1 MKKILIVSLITFIFF
16 SCERKAPE
24 QIKDV
29 TITYNL
35 PDNFNPGINYT
46 DKVVELNGSSA
57 SYTFTTDESGSI
69 NISGIIPDEYTINT
83 TWEITGREYRE
94 IASDENYVEDNVK
107 VLIRST
113 LTNYPLFSTEDME
126 IDLEMLIMKS
136 LLISK
141 LYYSG
146 TKDNLNRNYRI
157 DSFVEIYNNSSEIV
171 YLDGK
176 YLALAES
183 MSPAAYLATDDPDYI
198 YTRQICRFPGSGEDY
213 PLQAGESI
221 VIAAQSARNHTL
233 SAENSVDLS
242 DADFEVKDLDGMGN
256 PDVKALPIVSNST
269 AIRYLNLLSGA
280 PNAIFLFETDEDI
293 LQWQEVYAP
302 GKTTGERFRKVP
314 VSTVLDGVEALK
326 NSAVT
331 GPDINLKR
339 FQDIIDAGFVMINA
353 ISGYTNESLERKIS
367 SIDGDR
373 IILKDSNNSTDDFV
387 LIQGPEPRNYDHP
400 QLLNQ

>member
-1 MKKILIVSLITFIFF
+1 MKKILLFSLLAFTLF
-16 SCERKAPE
+16 SCERKEPE

-29 TITYNL
+29 TIKYNL
-35 PDNFNPGINYT
+35 PENFHQGINYSN
-46 DKVVELNGSSA
+46 KLVEFSGSSA
-57 SYTFTTDESGSI
+57 SYSFTTDESGSI
-69 NISGIIPDEYTINT
+69 NIAGIIPDEYTINT
-83 TWEITGREYRE
+83 TWEISGREYRE
-94 IASDENYVEDNVK
+94 LASDDNFVEDNVK

-113 LTNYPLFSTEDME
+113 LTNYPLFVSEDMD

-141 LYYSG
+141 IYYSG
-146 TKDNLNRNYRI
+146 TKDNFNRNYRI
-157 DSFVEIYNNSSEIV
+157 DSFVEIFNNSSEIV

-183 MSPAAYLATDDPDYI
+183 MSPAAYLAADDPDYI

-213 PLQAGESI
+213 PIQAGESI

-256 PDVKALPIVSNST
+256 PDVKALPIISNST
-269 AIRYLNLLSGA
+269 SIRYLNLLSGA
-280 PNAIFLFETDEDI
+280 PNAIFLFDTEEDI
-293 LQWQEVYAP
+293 FQWDEVFAP

-326 NSAVT
+326 NNAVS
-331 GPDINLKR
+331 GPDLNLKR
-339 FQDIIDAGFVMINA
+339 FQDIVDAGFVMINA
-353 ISGYTNESLERKIS
+353 TSGYTNESLERKIS
-367 SIDGDR
+367 SMDGDR
-373 IILKDSNNSTDDFV
+373 IILKDSNNSSDDFV
-387 LIQGPEPRNYDHP
+387 VIQGPEPRKYDHP

>member
-1 MKKILIVSLITFIFF
+1 MKKILILSLLAFMFF
-16 SCERKAPE
+16 SCERKGPE

-29 TITYNL
+29 TIKYNL
-35 PDNFNPGINYT
+35 PDNFNPGINYSN
-46 DKVVELNGSSA
+46 KVVEFTGSSA
-57 SYTFTTDESGSI
+57 SYTFTTDENGSI
-69 NISGIIPDEYTINT
+69 NITGIIPDEYTINT
-83 TWEITGREYRE
+83 TWEINGREYRE
-94 IASDENYVEDNVK
+94 IASDDNFVEDNVK

-113 LTNYPLFSTEDME
+113 LTNYPLFVSEDMD

-146 TKDNLNRNYRI
+146 TKDNLNRNYRT
-157 DSFVEIYNNSSEIV
+157 DSFIEIYNNSPETV

-213 PLQAGESI
+213 PLEAGESI
-221 VIAAQSARNHTL
+221 VIATQSARDHTM

-269 AIRYLNLLSGA
+269 SIRYFNLLSGA
-280 PNAIFLFETDEDI
+280 PNALFLFETDEDI
-293 LQWQEVYAP
+293 LEWQEVYAP
-302 GKTTGERFRKVP
+302 GKTSGERFRKVP

-326 NSAVT
+326 NNAVT

-339 FQDIIDAGFVMINA
+339 FQDIVDAGFVMINA
-353 ISGYTNESLERKIS
+353 TSGYTNESLERKIS
-367 SIDGDR
+367 SMDGDR